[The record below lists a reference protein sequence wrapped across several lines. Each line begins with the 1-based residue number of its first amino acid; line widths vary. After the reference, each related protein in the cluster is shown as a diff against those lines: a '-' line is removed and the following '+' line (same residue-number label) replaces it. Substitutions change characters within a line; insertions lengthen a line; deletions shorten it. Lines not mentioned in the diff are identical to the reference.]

1 MTIRS
6 FIALPIP
13 KETANELGDI
23 AAKMS
28 YQDKSNAVKWVDQE
42 NYHITL
48 AFLGEQRES
57 DLELLAE
64 QLDAHLNQHEFLLNL
79 SHLSP
84 FPETKPKLL
93 AAMVEKKEDIVS
105 VQKQVISSAYAAG
118 LVFDKRKFIPHLTLG
133 RYRHTRNHYAGTI
146 PMNVSYETFIDEVVL
161 YQSTLTNSGAE
172 YEPIFRFPL
181 DQFDVEFD
189 SDDLDYNDLDNH
201 EAAEYLADEV

>member
-6 FIALPIP
+6 FIALPIS

-42 NYHITL
+42 NYHITM
-48 AFLGEQRES
+48 AFLGDQSES
-57 DLELLAE
+57 ALESLAE
-64 QLDAHLNQHEFLLNL
+64 QLDEHLSQPEFLLNL

-93 AAMVEKKEDIVS
+93 AAIVEKSDDIMS
-105 VQKQVISSAYAAG
+105 VHKQVISSIHSSS
-118 LVFDKRKFIPHLTLG
+118 LVFDKRKFIPHVTLG
-133 RYRHTRNHYAGTI
+133 RYRHTRNQYAGTI

-161 YQSTLTNSGAE
+161 YQSILTSSGAE
-172 YEPIFRFPL
+172 YEPIYRFPL
-181 DQFDVEFD
+181 DQFDIGY
-189 SDDLDYNDLDNH
+189 DDESL
-201 EAAEYLADEV
+201 AEYL

>member
-13 KETANELGDI
+13 NETANELGDV

-48 AFLGEQRES
+48 AFLGEQSES
-57 DLELLAE
+57 DLDAFAE
-64 QLDAHLNQHEFLLNL
+64 QLDERLTQHEFLINL

-93 AAMVEKKEDIVS
+93 AAMVDKSDDIIS
-105 VQKQVISSAYAAG
+105 IHKQVISSIQASG
-118 LVFDKRKFIPHLTLG
+118 LLFDKRKFIPHLTLG
-133 RYRHTRNHYAGTI
+133 RNRSTRNQYAGTI
-146 PMNVSYETFIDEVVL
+146 PMNVSYEAFIDEVVL
-161 YQSTLTNSGAE
+161 YQSVLTSSGAE
-172 YEPIFRFPL
+172 YEPIYRFPL
-181 DQFDVEFD
+181 DQFDVGV
-189 SDDLDYNDLDNH
+189 SDDEL
-201 EAAEYLADEV
+201 AEYLVDEV